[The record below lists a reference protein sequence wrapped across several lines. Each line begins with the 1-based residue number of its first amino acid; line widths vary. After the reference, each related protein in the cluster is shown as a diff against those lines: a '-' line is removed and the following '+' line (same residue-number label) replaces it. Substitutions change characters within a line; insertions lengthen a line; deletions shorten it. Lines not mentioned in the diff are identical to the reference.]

1 MANFRTISPSFW
13 SDPFVEE
20 LTPSEKLLYIYL
32 FSNEHVSNIG
42 VTEASIRKVA
52 FETGVDVPGVSAFLR
67 RLSSLGKVVQD
78 EGLILAVNFIRNQTK
93 FGKDKISDK
102 LVANLQRL
110 FDELNSATIRY
121 TLWKRYPDVFSH
133 VSELE
138 IPYPDGIDT
147 PFEGMDTLSKGYR
160 QDFSATDT
168 LGINRKGE
176 SSKGKEERGNIYS
189 ASGDAPRAQAE
200 PQPAHSLSP
209 KPKPRPVLEGRRLE
223 SFEQFWDAY
232 GYKKGRGGAEKAWAA
247 IPTLTDALVKQIC
260 EAARKEAAQRPA
272 LEASGRTP
280 KWAQGWLNERRWEDD
295 YDTTPVQ
302 PQSRPAFQQGGQQ
315 KTWDEIRD
323 EKMKQDC
330 LKGMYDYMETMGI
343 AHEENENADE
353 RPCDH
358 WTAEVVDE

>member
-13 SDPFVEE
+13 SDPFIEE
-20 LTPSEKLLYIYL
+20 LTPNEKLLYIYL

-42 VTEASIRKVA
+42 VTEASIRKIA
-52 FETGVDVPGVSAFLR
+52 FETGVDASGVSAFLN

-78 EGLILAVNFIRNQTK
+78 EGQILAVNFIRNQTK
-93 FGKDKISDK
+93 FGKDKISEK
-102 LVANLQRL
+102 LAANLQRL
-110 FDELNSATIRY
+110 FDELDSARIRY

-133 VSELE
+133 VSEME
-138 IPYPDGIDT
+138 KPYPEGIDT
-147 PFEGMDTLSKGYR
+147 SSKGMDTLSKGY
-160 QDFSATDT
+160 QPENSATDT
-168 LGINRKGE
+168 LGINRKVEIGNR
-176 SSKGKEERGNIYS
+176 KEETGNIYS
-189 ASGDAPRAQAE
+189 ASGDAPRAQAA
-200 PQPAHSLSP
+200 PQPAQNPAS
-209 KPKPRPVLEGRRLE
+209 KPKPRPVLEGKRLE
-223 SFEQFWDAY
+223 SFEQFWNAY

-280 KWAQGWLNERRWEDD
+280 KWAQGWLSERRWEDD
-295 YDTTPVQ
+295 YDTPPVQ

-353 RPCDH
+353 QPRDQ
-358 WTAEVVDE
+358 WTAQVIDE

>member
-67 RLSSLGKVVQD
+67 RLCSLGKVVQD
-78 EGLILAVNFIRNQTK
+78 EGQILAVNFIRNQTK

-121 TLWKRYPDVFSH
+121 TLWKRYPDVFNH
-133 VSELE
+133 VSEAE
-138 IPYPDGIDT
+138 IPYPRGIST
-147 PFEGMDTLSKGYR
+147 ASEGMDTLSKGYQ

-176 SSKGKEERGNIYS
+176 SSKRKEERGDIYS
-189 ASGDAPRAQAE
+189 ASGDAPRTHDSTQN
-200 PQPAHSLSP
+200 PAP
-209 KPKPRPVLEGRRLE
+209 KAKPRPVFEGKRLE
-223 SFEQFWDAY
+223 TFNRFWKAY
-232 GYKKGRGGAEKAWAA
+232 GWPKGKGGAEKAWAA
-247 IPTLTDALVKQIC
+247 IPELTDSLVDRIC
-260 EAARKEAAQRPA
+260 DAAAKEAAQRPA
-272 LEASGRTP
+272 LQARGLTP

-295 YDTTPVQ
+295 YEATQ
-302 PQSRPAFQQGGQQ
+302 PQPQQRQGSLFAQTQ
-315 KTWDEIRD
+315 DQPKSWDQMRY
-323 EKMKQDC
+323 EKNLQAARAAYEQ
-330 LKGMYDYMETMGI
+330 LK
-343 AHEENENADE
+343 AEEQGLDAQEEEYEPE
-353 RPCDH
+353 R
-358 WTAEVVDE
+358 WTAEVVGEE